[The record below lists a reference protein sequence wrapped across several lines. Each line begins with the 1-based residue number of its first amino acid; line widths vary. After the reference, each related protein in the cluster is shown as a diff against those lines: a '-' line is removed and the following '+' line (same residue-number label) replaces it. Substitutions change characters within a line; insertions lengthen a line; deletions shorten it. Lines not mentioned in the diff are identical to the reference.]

1 VGGPPTDPHAHASP
15 PRSSVEGPPTEAHPH
30 ANPPR
35 GRYLALM
42 SLGALGVVY
51 GDIGTSPLYAVR
63 ECFSGTHPIPPT
75 PTNVLGVLSLIFWAL
90 VVVISIKYL
99 VFVLRADNRGE
110 GGILALMSL
119 VRPRSEGVQGWRWL
133 LVGIGIFGAAL
144 LYGDGI
150 ITPAISVLSAVEG
163 LSVIAPVF
171 ERAVLPTTIAILFGL
186 FFFQKRGTGG
196 LGAVFGPVT
205 FVWFITLAVLGVS
218 HIVQEPQ
225 VFGAINPMR
234 AIEFFA
240 TNRWNGFLTLGT
252 VFLVVTGGEALYA
265 DLGHFGKRPIR
276 LAWFVVVLPAL
287 LLNYFGQGAL
297 LLHTPEAASNLFYRM
312 APPWALIPLVL
323 LATAATVIASQALIS
338 GVFSLTSQAIQLGY
352 VPRLAI
358 EHTSAREMGQI
369 YIPAVNWALMASCI
383 ALVAGFRTSSN
394 MAAAYGI
401 AVTATMII
409 TTILL
414 FVVERKLWRWP
425 LAGALAFSAF
435 FLTIDLAFFGAN
447 IVKVAHGGWFPLV
460 VAVLV
465 FLVMTTWQR
474 GRRILYDRIQ
484 ETALSD
490 EEFLRSIARHSPP
503 RVSGTAVFMDRTI
516 EGVPLTLLHNLK
528 HNKVLHERVLIL
540 TITTEEVPYVPD
552 ESQAEVRDLGQGICR
567 IVARYGF
574 MENPDVPE
582 LLKNLELPGARFDL
596 DSTTFFLG
604 RETLL
609 ATHRP
614 GMAMWRERLFSW
626 MMRNA
631 QGAALFFRLPPN
643 RVVEIGAQIEL

>member
-1 VGGPPTDPHAHASP
+1 
-15 PRSSVEGPPTEAHPH
+15 
-30 ANPPR
+30 
-35 GRYLALM
+35 M
-42 SLGALGVVY
+42 SLGALGIVY
-51 GDIGTSPLYAVR
+51 GDIGTSPLYAMR
-63 ECFSGTHPIPPT
+63 ECFSGTHPIAPT

-110 GGILALMSL
+110 GGILALMAL
-119 VRPRSEGVQGWRWL
+119 ARPRSEGVRGARWL
-133 LVGIGIFGAAL
+133 LIGIGIFGAAL
-144 LYGDGI
+144 LYGDGV

-163 LSVIAPVF
+163 ITLAAPGF
-171 ERAVLPTTIAILFGL
+171 SGAVLPTTIVILFAL

-196 LGAVFGPVT
+196 LGVIFGPVM
-205 FVWFITLAVLGVS
+205 FLWFITLAVLGVS
-218 HIVQEPQ
+218 HIVREPH
-225 VFGAINPMR
+225 VFAAINPLR
-234 AIEFFA
+234 AVDFFV
-240 TNRWNGFLTLGT
+240 TNRWQGFLTLGT

-276 LAWFVVVLPAL
+276 LAWFAMVLPAL

-297 LLHTPEAASNLFYRM
+297 LLHTPEAAPTLFYRM
-312 APPWALIPLVL
+312 APGWALYPLVG

-338 GVFSLTSQAIQLGY
+338 GVFSLTSQAVQLGY
-352 VPRLAI
+352 IPRLKI
-358 EHTSAREMGQI
+358 EHTSARERGQI
-369 YIPAVNWALMASCI
+369 YIPAVNWALMVACI
-383 ALVAGFRTSSN
+383 ALVAGFQTSSN

-401 AVTATMII
+401 AVTATMVI
-409 TTILL
+409 TTLLL
-414 FVVERKLWRWP
+414 FAVERKLWGWP
-425 LAGALAFSAF
+425 LAGALVFSGL
-435 FLTIDLAFFGAN
+435 FLIVDLAFFGAN

-460 VAVLV
+460 VALFV
-465 FLVMTTWQR
+465 FTLMTTWQR
-474 GRRILYDRIQ
+474 GRQILYDRIQ
-484 ETALSD
+484 ESALSD
-490 EEFLRSIARHSPP
+490 SKFLVSIGRHCPP

-516 EGVPLTLLHNLK
+516 EGIPLTLLHNLK

-540 TITTEEVPYVPD
+540 TIVTEEVPYVSD
-552 ESQAEVRDLGQGICR
+552 ESVAEVRDLGQGVCR
-567 IVARYGF
+567 VVARYGF

-582 LLKNLELPGARFDL
+582 LLKGLELPGARFDL

-614 GMAMWRERLFSW
+614 GMALWRERFFAW

>member
-1 VGGPPTDPHAHASP
+1 
-15 PRSSVEGPPTEAHPH
+15 
-30 ANPPR
+30 
-35 GRYLALM
+35 M

-51 GDIGTSPLYAVR
+51 GDIGTSPLYAMR
-63 ECFSGTHPIPPT
+63 ECFSGTHPIAAT

-90 VVVISIKYL
+90 VIVISIKYL

-119 VRPRSEGVQGWRWL
+119 VRPRSEGVRGARWL
-133 LVGIGIFGAAL
+133 LIGIGIFGAAL
-144 LYGDGI
+144 LYGDGV

-163 LSVIAPVF
+163 LTVAAPVF

-186 FFFQKRGTGG
+186 FFFQRRGTGG
-196 LGAVFGPVT
+196 LGAIFGPVM
-205 FVWFITLAVLGVS
+205 FVWFATLAVLGVS
-218 HIVQEPQ
+218 HIVREPH
-225 VFGAINPMR
+225 VFAAINPLR
-234 AIEFFA
+234 AVDFFA
-240 TNRWNGFLTLGT
+240 ANRWQGFLTLGT

-276 LAWFVVVLPAL
+276 LAWFVVALPAL

-297 LLHTPEAASNLFYRM
+297 LLQNPEAASNLFYRM
-312 APPWALIPLVL
+312 APSWALYPLVGI
-323 LATAATVIASQALIS
+323 ATAAAVIASQALIS
-338 GVFSLTSQAIQLGY
+338 GVFSLTSQAVQLGY

-358 EHTSAREMGQI
+358 EHTSAKERGQI
-369 YIPAVNWALMASCI
+369 YIPVVNWALMVSCI

-414 FVVERKLWRWP
+414 FVVERKLWGWP
-425 LAGALAFSAF
+425 LVGALVFSGF
-435 FLTIDLAFFGAN
+435 FSVIDLAFFGAN
-447 IVKVAHGGWFPLV
+447 IVKIAHGGWFPLV
-460 VAVLV
+460 VAALV
-465 FLVMTTWQR
+465 FTVMTTWQR
-474 GRRILYDRIQ
+474 GRQILYDRIK

-490 EEFLRSIARHSPP
+490 EDFLRSIERRPPP
-503 RVSGTAVFMDRTI
+503 RVSGTAVFMDRTV

-540 TITTEEVPYVPD
+540 TISTEEVPYVPD
-552 ESQAEVRDLGQGICR
+552 ESQAEVSDLGLGICR
-567 IVARYGF
+567 VVARYGF
-574 MENPDVPE
+574 MENADVPE
-582 LLKNLELPGARFDL
+582 LLKGLQASGASFDL
-596 DSTTFFLG
+596 DSTTYFLG

-609 ATHRP
+609 ATRRP
-614 GMAMWRERLFSW
+614 GMALWRERFFAW

-631 QGAALFFRLPPN
+631 QGAALFFRLPAN

>member
-1 VGGPPTDPHAHASP
+1 
-15 PRSSVEGPPTEAHPH
+15 
-30 ANPPR
+30 
-35 GRYLALM
+35 M

-51 GDIGTSPLYAVR
+51 GDIGTSPLYAMR
-63 ECFSGTHPIPPT
+63 ECFSGTHPIAPT

-119 VRPRSEGVQGWRWL
+119 VRPRSEGVRGARWL

-144 LYGDGI
+144 LYGDGV

-163 LSVIAPVF
+163 LTVAAPVF

-196 LGAVFGPVT
+196 LGAIFGPVT
-205 FVWFITLAVLGVS
+205 FLWFVTLAVLGVS
-218 HIVQEPQ
+218 HIVRQPH

-234 AIEFFA
+234 AVDFFA
-240 TNRWNGFLTLGT
+240 ANRWQGFLTLGT

-276 LAWFVVVLPAL
+276 LAWFAIVLPAL

-312 APPWALIPLVL
+312 APSWALFPLVL

-338 GVFSLTSQAIQLGY
+338 GVFSLTSQAVALGY
-352 VPRLAI
+352 IPRLTI

-369 YIPAVNWALMASCI
+369 YIPAVNWALMASCV

-401 AVTATMII
+401 AVTGTMII
-409 TTILL
+409 TTLLL
-414 FVVERKLWRWP
+414 FVVERKLWGWT
-425 LAGALAFSAF
+425 LAGALVFSGF

-460 VAVLV
+460 VAVFV
-465 FLVMTTWQR
+465 FTLMTTWQR
-474 GRRILYDRIQ
+474 GRKILYDRIQ
-484 ETALSD
+484 ESSLSD
-490 EEFLRSIARHSPP
+490 KEFLQSIARHSPP
-503 RVSGTAVFMDRTI
+503 RVSGTAVFMDRTV
-516 EGVPLTLLHNLK
+516 EGIPLTLLHNLK

-540 TITTEEVPYVPD
+540 TIATEEVPYVSD
-552 ESQAEVRDLGQGICR
+552 ESQAEVRELGQGVYR

-582 LLKNLELPGARFDL
+582 LLKSLELPGARFDL
-596 DSTTFFLG
+596 DSATFFLG
-604 RETLL
+604 RETLI
-609 ATHRP
+609 ATSRP
-614 GMAMWRERLFSW
+614 GMAIWRERLFSW
-626 MMRNA
+626 MVRNA

>member
-1 VGGPPTDPHAHASP
+1 MGGPPTETHAHAAP
-15 PRSSVEGPPTEAHPH
+15 PS
-30 ANPPR
+30 

-42 SLGALGVVY
+42 SLGALGIVY
-51 GDIGTSPLYAVR
+51 GDIGTSPLYAMR
-63 ECFSGTHPIPPT
+63 ECFSGTHPIAPT
-75 PTNVLGVLSLIFWAL
+75 TTNVLGVLSLIFWAL

-110 GGILALMSL
+110 GGILALMAL
-119 VRPRSEGVQGWRWL
+119 ARPRSEGVRGRRWV
-133 LVGIGIFGAAL
+133 LVGIGLFGAAL
-144 LYGDGI
+144 LYGDGV

-163 LSVIAPVF
+163 LTVAAPVF
-171 ERAVLPTTIAILFGL
+171 ERAVLPATIVILLCL

-196 LGAVFGPVT
+196 LGSIFGPVT
-205 FVWFITLAVLGVS
+205 LVWFVTLALLGVS
-218 HIVQEPQ
+218 QIIREPR
-225 VFGAINPMR
+225 VFAAINPLR
-234 AIEFFA
+234 AVDFFV
-240 TNRWNGFLTLGT
+240 TNRWQGFLTLGT

-276 LAWFVVVLPAL
+276 LAWFAIVLPAL

-297 LLHTPEAASNLFYRM
+297 LLRTPEAAPTLFYRM
-312 APPWALIPLVL
+312 APGWALYPLVG

-352 VPRLAI
+352 IPRLKI
-358 EHTSAREMGQI
+358 EHTSARERGQI
-369 YIPAVNWALMASCI
+369 YIPAVNWALMVACI
-383 ALVAGFRTSSN
+383 ALVAGFQTSSN

-401 AVTATMII
+401 AVTGTMVI
-409 TTILL
+409 TTLLL
-414 FVVERKLWRWP
+414 FVVERKVWGWS
-425 LAGALAFSAF
+425 LAGALAFSGF
-435 FLTIDLAFFGAN
+435 FLTIDMAFFGAN
-447 IVKVAHGGWFPLV
+447 IVKVAHGGWFPLLI
-460 VAVLV
+460 AGAIFTL
-465 FLVMTTWQR
+465 MTTWQR

-484 ETALSD
+484 ESALSD
-490 EEFLRSIARHSPP
+490 DNFLQSIAGHSPP

-540 TITTEEVPYVPD
+540 TITTEEVPYVAD
-552 ESQAEVRDLGQGICR
+552 EAQAEVRDLGQGICR

-574 MENPDVPE
+574 MESPDVPE
-582 LLKNLELPGARFDL
+582 LLKGLDLPGARFDP
-596 DSTTFFLG
+596 DSATFFLG

-609 ATHRP
+609 ATRRA
-614 GMAMWRERLFSW
+614 GMALWRERFFAW

>member
-1 VGGPPTDPHAHASP
+1 
-15 PRSSVEGPPTEAHPH
+15 
-30 ANPPR
+30 
-35 GRYLALM
+35 M

-51 GDIGTSPLYAVR
+51 GDIGTSPLYAMR
-63 ECFSGTHPIPPT
+63 ECFSGSHPIAAT

-90 VVVISIKYL
+90 IIVISVKYL
-99 VFVLRADNRGE
+99 LFVLRADNRGE

-119 VRPRSEGVQGWRWL
+119 ARPRSEGLKGTRWL
-133 LVGIGIFGAAL
+133 LIGIGLFGAAL
-144 LYGDGI
+144 LYGDGV

-163 LSVIAPVF
+163 IKVAAPGF
-171 ERAVLPTTIAILFGL
+171 ERAVLPTTIAILIGL

-196 LGAVFGPVT
+196 LGVIFGPVML
-205 FVWFITLAVLGVS
+205 VWFVTLAILGIS
-218 HIVQEPQ
+218 HIIRDLR
-225 VFGAINPMR
+225 VFGAINPLR
-234 AIEFFA
+234 AVEFFA
-240 TNRWNGFLTLGT
+240 TNRVQGFLTLGT

-276 LAWFVVVLPAL
+276 LAWFVMVLPAL

-297 LLHTPEAASNLFYRM
+297 LLRTPEAAPSLFFRM
-312 APPWALIPLVL
+312 APEWALYPLVG
-323 LATAATVIASQALIS
+323 LATGATVIASQALIS
-338 GVFSLTSQAIQLGY
+338 GVFSLTSQAVQLGY
-352 VPRLAI
+352 IPRLEI
-358 EHTSAREMGQI
+358 QHTSARERGQI
-369 YIPAVNWALMASCI
+369 YIPAVNWALMVACI
-383 ALVAGFRTSSN
+383 ALVAGFQTSSN

-401 AVTATMII
+401 AVTATMVI

-414 FVVERKLWRWP
+414 FAVERKLWGWP
-425 LAGALAFSAF
+425 LAGALLFSGF
-435 FLTIDLAFFGAN
+435 FLVIDLAFFGAN
-447 IVKVAHGGWFPLV
+447 IVKIAHGGWFPLV
-460 VAVLV
+460 VAALI
-465 FLVMTTWQR
+465 FTLMTTWQR
-474 GRRILYDRIQ
+474 GRKILYDRIQ
-484 ETALSD
+484 ETAFSD
-490 EEFLRSIARHSPP
+490 KDFLESIARHPPP

-552 ESQAEVRDLGQGICR
+552 ESQAEVRELGQGVCR

-574 MENPDVPE
+574 MENADVPE
-582 LLKNLELPGARFDL
+582 LLKSLDLPGARFDL

-609 ATHRP
+609 ATRRP
-614 GMAMWRERLFSW
+614 GMSLWRERFFAW

-631 QGAALFFRLPPN
+631 QGAALFFRLPAN

>member
-1 VGGPPTDPHAHASP
+1 
-15 PRSSVEGPPTEAHPH
+15 
-30 ANPPR
+30 
-35 GRYLALM
+35 M

-51 GDIGTSPLYAVR
+51 GDIGTSPLYAMR
-63 ECFSGTHPIPPT
+63 ECFSGTHPIAPT

-119 VRPRSEGVQGWRWL
+119 VRPRSEGVRGARWL

-144 LYGDGI
+144 LYGDGV

-163 LSVIAPVF
+163 LTVAAPVF

-196 LGAVFGPVT
+196 LGAIFGPVT
-205 FVWFITLAVLGVS
+205 FLWFVTLAVLGVS
-218 HIVQEPQ
+218 HIVRQPH

-234 AIEFFA
+234 AVDFFA
-240 TNRWNGFLTLGT
+240 ANRWQGFLTLGT

-276 LAWFVVVLPAL
+276 LAWFAIVLPAL

-297 LLHTPEAASNLFYRM
+297 LLQTPEAASNLFYRM
-312 APPWALIPLVL
+312 APSWALFPLVL

-338 GVFSLTSQAIQLGY
+338 GVFSLTSQAVALGY
-352 VPRLAI
+352 IPRLTI

-369 YIPAVNWALMASCI
+369 YIPAVNWALMASCV

-401 AVTATMII
+401 AVTGTMII
-409 TTILL
+409 TTLLL
-414 FVVERKLWRWP
+414 FVVERKLWGWT
-425 LAGALAFSAF
+425 LAGALVFSGF

-460 VAVLV
+460 VAVFV
-465 FLVMTTWQR
+465 FTLMTTWQR
-474 GRRILYDRIQ
+474 GRKILYDRIQ
-484 ETALSD
+484 ESSLSD
-490 EEFLRSIARHSPP
+490 KEFLQSIARHSPP
-503 RVSGTAVFMDRTI
+503 RVSGTAVFMDRTV
-516 EGVPLTLLHNLK
+516 EGIPLTLLHNLK

-540 TITTEEVPYVPD
+540 TIATEEVPYVSD
-552 ESQAEVRDLGQGICR
+552 ESQAEVRELGQGVYR

-582 LLKNLELPGARFDL
+582 LLKSLELPGARFDL
-596 DSTTFFLG
+596 DSATFFLG
-604 RETLL
+604 RETLI
-609 ATHRP
+609 ATSRP
-614 GMAMWRERLFSW
+614 GMAIWRERLFSW
-626 MMRNA
+626 MVRNA